1 MSKNKP
7 VPKTRQTVTVD
18 EDILDKAKKVCE
30 DKHIPLSGA
39 VENFLDF
46 LSRPWVYCF
55 KCGERFI
62 VEDAESCPKCGGW
75 LKCPKCGICRCDL
88 EEDSAIAVYHMR
100 KVYEDLLSGRVKK

>member
-18 EDILDKAKKVCE
+18 EDILDKAKKLCE

-46 LSRPWVYCF
+46 FSRPQVYCF
-55 KCGERFI
+55 KCGERFS
-62 VEDAESCPKCGGW
+62 VEDAELCPKCGW
-75 LKCPKCGICRCDL
+75 LKCPKCGICRCGL
-88 EEDSAIAVYHMR
+88 EEDTAIAVYHMR